1 MYGFVGGNYILTSP
15 SVFNLMHLWKN
26 EIFRKAGSI
35 LVSLW
40 KSFDLGPLKESWA
53 VGEPLNCTLKLPDL

>member
-1 MYGFVGGNYILTSP
+1 MYGFADDNYILISP

-35 LVSLW
+35 LILLW

-53 VGEPLNCTLKLPDL
+53 MGELLNHTLKLPDL